1 MGAVTLTSRQPS
13 SPKHTGLIMTHETPD
28 FEEAQAFLD
37 LLDKNA
43 QFWTFQTFDDDAD
56 RKAQS
61 LARVLHGT
69 LEDHF
74 DTLAALQ
81 KRGAGVFVTINETD
95 GKGRGKGNII
105 SVRAQY
111 IDLDGADLRP
121 VRDWLEPDIICATS
135 PGRWHAYWLVRDTP
149 LEKFSAV
156 QKYLIRAFDA
166 DNVHDLPRVMRL
178 PGFLHQK
185 KDSGKGLAGERQM
198 VRVLPTANPPKERT
212 FKDFGTQLKADFPLP
227 DKDRSKPKKSQP
239 LAEKSDAHEAEVLE
253 ALGYIDP
260 DQLSYDEWLRVLF
273 GLHHQ
278 FGSAGDAMAD
288 DWSARGE
295 KHRPDD
301 IDRRWNKFREDG
313 RVTIKSVF
321 DLAKKNG
328 CDVAALAK
336 KHRDKKKSRPVP
348 RPFKEI
354 IETAK
359 GLSAEDADDI
369 EALLVEVSSLPPLKR
384 EQVLLQIKNST
395 KMTLGSL
402 RAQLQ
407 FEQEVDEGDH
417 LTVAREVIGYIGA
430 DKIICVGEGLWLWN
444 ESGVW
449 QEVGDRLLRQKIQAV
464 LEDQNIDVVAGT
476 VGSIADVLK
485 SEIYHQGHEFNLG
498 KLETVNCLSGEIQ
511 LEDNDWLDPGKWR
524 CHPHEKQNYR
534 TTQIPVEF
542 GPNADA
548 PRFKKF
554 LQEIFEP
561 DNDAQEKIRALLEI
575 MGYTLMSHSR
585 HEKFVM
591 LIGAGANGKSVLL
604 AVLEALCGCE
614 NVSGV
619 QPSNFDRTF
628 QRAHLHMKLA
638 NIVTELK
645 QGEVI
650 ADAELKAIT
659 SGEPSTVEQKFKDP
673 FLMRPF
679 STCWFGT
686 NHMPHT
692 RDFSDALFRRA
703 VIITFNRV
711 FSDNEKDAML
721 KEALFKELPGI
732 LNMALDAYAVALVHG
747 FTEPLSSV
755 RSKQEW
761 KLEADQVAQFV
772 DDACQ
777 IDPEGKVN
785 VTRLFGRYQIW
796 TGGQGINK
804 PLGIKS
810 FRDRL
815 TRLGYGHMRRSDGKY
830 VTGLTVPESPMT
842 EYDV

>member
-1 MGAVTLTSRQPS
+1 
-13 SPKHTGLIMTHETPD
+13 MTHETPD

-43 QFWTFQTFDDDAD
+43 QFWTFQTFDDNAD
-56 RKAQS
+56 RRSQD

-74 DTLAALQ
+74 DTLTALQ

-95 GKGRGKGNII
+95 GKGRGKRNII
-105 SVRAQY
+105 RVRAQY
-111 IDLDGADLRP
+111 IDLDGADLQP
-121 VRDWLEPDIICATS
+121 VRDWLEPDIICDTS

-178 PGFLHQK
+178 PGFFHQK
-185 KDSGKGLAGERQM
+185 KDSGKGLTGKRQV
-198 VRVLPTANPPKERT
+198 VRVLPTANLPKERT
-212 FKDFGTQLKADFPLP
+212 FKDFGTKLKADFPLP
-227 DKDRSKPKKSQP
+227 DKDSSKPKKSQP
-239 LAEKSDAHEAEVLE
+239 NTEKSEAQDAEVLE

-288 DWSARGE
+288 DWSAKGQ

-336 KHRDKKKSRPVP
+336 KHRGKKKSRPAP
-348 RPFKEI
+348 LPFKEI

-359 GLSAEDADDI
+359 GLSAEDTDDI
-369 EALLVEVSSLPPLKR
+369 AALLIEVSSLPPLKR
-384 EQVLLQIKNST
+384 EKVLLQIKKST

-402 RAQLQ
+402 RAQLR
-407 FEQEVDEGDH
+407 FDQEVDESNH
-417 LTVAREVIGYIGA
+417 LTVARKVIGCVGA
-430 DKIICVGEGLWLWN
+430 DNIICVGEGLWLWN
-444 ESGVW
+444 ETGVW
-449 QEVGDRLLRQKIQAV
+449 QEEDNRLLRQKTQAV
-464 LEDQNIDVVAGT
+464 LEDHNINVVAAT
-476 VGSIADVLK
+476 VGSITDVLK
-485 SEIYHQGHEFNLG
+485 SEIYRQDHKFNLG
-498 KLETVNCLSGEIQ
+498 NPETVNCLNGEIQ

-534 TTQIPVEF
+534 TTQIPVKYD
-542 GPNADA
+542 PNADA
-548 PRFKKF
+548 PRFRQF
-554 LQEIFEP
+554 LNEIFEP
-561 DNDAQEKIRALLEI
+561 DNDGEEKIQALLEM

-585 HEKFVM
+585 HEKFIM

-604 AVLEALCGCE
+604 SVIEALCGVR

-619 QPSNFDRTF
+619 QPANFDRTF

-692 RDFSDALFRRA
+692 RDFSEALFRRA

-711 FSDNEKDAML
+711 FSDSEKDPIL
-721 KEALFKELPGI
+721 KETLFKELPGI
-732 LNMALDAYAVALVHG
+732 LNMALDAYAEALVHD
-747 FTEPLSSV
+747 FTEPPSSICA
-755 RSKQEW
+755 KQEW

-772 DDACQ
+772 EDAC
-777 IDPEGKVN
+777 KVDANAEIN
-785 VTRLFGRYQIW
+785 VTKLYGRYKIW
-796 TGGQGINK
+796 TDSQGINK
-804 PLGIKS
+804 TLGIKN

-815 TRLGYGHMRRSDGKY
+815 SRLGYGHKRRSDGKY
-830 VTGLTVPESPMT
+830 VTGLTVTESSIT
-842 EYDV
+842 EFDV

>member
-1 MGAVTLTSRQPS
+1 
-13 SPKHTGLIMTHETPD
+13 MTHEIPD

-43 QFWTFQTFDDDAD
+43 PFWTFQTFDDNAD

-61 LARVLHGT
+61 LARILHGT

-81 KRGAGVFVTINETD
+81 KHGAGVFVTINETD
-95 GKGRGKGNII
+95 GKGRGKRNII
-105 SVRAQY
+105 RVRAQY
-111 IDLDGADLRP
+111 IDLDGADLQP
-121 VRDWLEPDIICATS
+121 VRDWLEPDIICETS
-135 PGRWHAYWLVRDTP
+135 PGRWHAYWLVQDTP

-156 QKYLIRAFDA
+156 QKYLIGAFDA
-166 DNVHDLPRVMRL
+166 DKGVHDLPRVMRL
-178 PGFLHQK
+178 PGFFHQK
-185 KDSGKGLAGERQM
+185 KDSGKGLTGDPQM
-198 VRVLPTANPPKERT
+198 VRVLPTANPPEERT
-212 FKDFGTQLKADFPLP
+212 FKDFGTKLKADFPLP
-227 DKDRSKPKKSQP
+227 NRDRSKPQKSQP
-239 LAEKSDAHEAEVLE
+239 TTEKSEAQEAEVVE

-278 FGSAGDAMAD
+278 FGVAGDAMAD
-288 DWSARGE
+288 AWSAKGQ

-301 IDRRWNKFREDG
+301 IDRRWKKFHEAG

-321 DLAKKNG
+321 DLAKKSG
-328 CDVAALAK
+328 CDVATLAK
-336 KHRDKKKSRPVP
+336 KHRGEKKSRPVP
-348 RPFKEI
+348 RPYKAI

-359 GLSAEDADDI
+359 ELSAESTDDI
-369 EALLVEVSSLPPLKR
+369 EALLIEVSSLPPLKR
-384 EQVLLQIKNST
+384 DQVLQKIKKST
-395 KMTLGSL
+395 KIPLGSL

-407 FEQEVDEGDH
+407 FDQEVDEGDH

-430 DKIICVGEGLWLWN
+430 ENIICVGKDLWLWN
-444 ESGVW
+444 EIGVW
-449 QEVGDRLLRQKIQAV
+449 QKVDDRLVRQKIQAV
-464 LEDQNIDVVAGT
+464 LEDQNIDVVAAT
-476 VGSIADVLK
+476 VGSVADVLK
-485 SEIYHQGHEFNLG
+485 SEIYRQGHEFNLG
-498 KLETVNCLSGEIQ
+498 NRETVNCRNGEIQ

-524 CHPHEKQNYR
+524 CHSHEKQNYR
-534 TTQIPVEF
+534 TTQIPVEYD
-542 GPNADA
+542 PNAAA
-548 PRFKKF
+548 PRFRQF
-554 LQEIFEP
+554 LNEIFEP
-561 DNDAQEKIRALLEI
+561 DNDGKEKIQALLEM

-591 LIGAGANGKSVLL
+591 LIGAGANGKSVFLS
-604 AVLEALCGCE
+604 VLEALCGSG

-619 QPSNFDRTF
+619 QPANFDRTF

-659 SGEPSTVEQKFKDP
+659 SGEPSTVEHKNQNP

-711 FSDNEKDAML
+711 FSDSEKDPML
-721 KEALFKELPGI
+721 KETLFQELPGI
-732 LNMALDAYAVALVHG
+732 LNMALDAYAEALVHG
-747 FTEPLSSV
+747 FTESPSAV

-772 DDACQ
+772 DDACHVDANAE
-777 IDPEGKVN
+777 IN
-785 VTRLFGRYQIW
+785 VTKLYGRYKMW
-796 TGGQGINK
+796 TDSQGINK
-804 PLGIKS
+804 TLGIKN

-815 TRLGYGHMRRSDGKY
+815 AKLGYGHKRRNDGKY
-830 VTGLTVPESPMT
+830 VTGLSVTESTIT
-842 EYDV
+842 EFDM

>member
-1 MGAVTLTSRQPS
+1 
-13 SPKHTGLIMTHETPD
+13 MTHEIPD
-28 FEEAQAFLD
+28 FEEAQTFLD
-37 LLDKNA
+37 LLDRSA
-43 QFWTFQTFDDDAD
+43 RFWTFQTFDDDAD
-56 RKAQS
+56 RKS
-61 LARVLHGT
+61 KDLARVFHGK

-74 DTLAALQ
+74 ETMVALQ

-95 GKGRGKGNII
+95 GKGRGKDNII
-105 SVRAQY
+105 RVRAQY
-111 IDLDGADLRP
+111 IDLDGADLQP
-121 VRDWLEPDIICATS
+121 IRDWLEPDIICETS

-178 PGFLHQK
+178 PGFFHQK
-185 KDSGKGLAGERQM
+185 KDSGKGLTGDRQM
-198 VRVLPTANPPKERT
+198 VRVVPTANPPEERKLKE
-212 FKDFGTQLKADFPLP
+212 FGRKLKADFPLP
-227 DKDRSKPKKSQP
+227 DKDRSKPQNTAAH
-239 LAEKSDAHEAEVLE
+239 AEKSDAQEAEVLE

-260 DQLSYDEWLRVLF
+260 DKLSYDDWLRVLF

-278 FGSAGDAMAD
+278 FGAAGDVMAD
-288 DWSARGE
+288 HWSARGE

-328 CDVAALAK
+328 CDLVVLAK
-336 KHRDKKKSRPVP
+336 KHRSIKTERPAP
-348 RPFKEI
+348 RPFKDI
-354 IETAK
+354 IATAK
-359 GLSAEDADDI
+359 GLSAENTDDI
-369 EALLVEVSSLPPLKR
+369 EALLTEVSSLPPLKR
-384 EQVLLQIKNST
+384 EQVLLQIKEST

-407 FEQEVDEGDH
+407 FDQEVDEGDH

-430 DKIICVGEGLWLWN
+430 ENIICVGDGLWLWN
-444 ESGVW
+444 KTGVW
-449 QEVGDRLLRQKIQAV
+449 QAVDDRLLRQKIQAV

-476 VGSIADVLK
+476 VSSIADVLK
-485 SEIYHQGHEFNLG
+485 SEIYRQGHEFNLG
-498 KLETVNCLSGEIQ
+498 NPETVNCLSGEIQ
-511 LEDNDWLDPGKWR
+511 LEGNNWLDPGQWR
-524 CHPHEKQNYR
+524 CDPHNKQNYR
-534 TTQIPVEF
+534 TTQIPVEYD
-542 GPNADA
+542 PDADA
-548 PRFKKF
+548 PRFKQF
-554 LQEIFEP
+554 LNEIFAT
-561 DNDAQEKIRALLEI
+561 DNDAHEKIRALLEI

-604 AVLEALCGCE
+604 SILEALCGYE

-692 RDFSDALFRRA
+692 RDFSEALFRRA

-711 FSDNEKDAML
+711 FKDSEKDPML

-732 LNMALDAYAVALVHG
+732 LNMTLDAYAEAFVHG
-747 FTEPLSSV
+747 FTEPPSSV
-755 RSKQEW
+755 HSKQEW

-772 DDACQ
+772 EDACQ
-777 IDPEGKVN
+777 IDTEGEVN
-785 VTRLFGRYQIW
+785 VTRLYGRYQVW
-796 TGGQGINK
+796 TCGQGINK

-815 TRLGYGHMRRSDGKY
+815 TRLGYGHKRRSDGKY
-830 VTGLTVPESPMT
+830 VTGLTVMEST
-842 EYDV
+842 VLEIDV